1 MSSSV
6 RNIRL
11 KRMKNSDVAEAALNP
26 HFDFSHCE
34 GCSNGKGSFWFHQY
48 YDRIFCRNYNS
59 CKRVV
64 GMKIYSYSSAIGYVF
79 HEYKYDR
86 CSGESDYQRSVCFI
100 RSYYLHHSKT
110 TTAHIGHIYTAS
122 AKYDIPILLLHFD
135 VDDPISLGNVML
147 YGKWSAD
154 QSKPYGLYGNYTGR
168 WKKYISSNTTEEVT
182 DNGLVIRGDI
192 EVVADNELVI
202 RGDSINYMIKVPDG
216 LLTTVYKDA
225 DTIKKSLS
233 SDEVNVID
241 IGGLFLIQTMKPL
254 FNSGVEVKLDTGHE
268 HKPYHN
274 VNLVRMPVDMPWIV
288 MSDKYYYR
296 YASVYHSKSSIF
308 PKLFS
313 SDETHLVI
321 NDNLYDL
328 LITKGHTKLLTSLY
342 LSVEHRYRKNDRHYK
357 HLYFFAPILI
367 QEYADI
373 MGIEYGEKFE
383 ETNRLLVDINLK
395 GGNYAN
401 KNLARCI
408 CFED

>member
-6 RNIRL
+6 RSIRL

-26 HFDFSHCE
+26 HFDFSRYDKY
-34 GCSNGKGSFWFHQY
+34 SNHKESFWFYQY
-48 YDRIFCRNYNS
+48 YDRIFCRNYNP
-59 CKRVV
+59 CKRLV
-64 GMKIYSYSSAIGYVF
+64 GLRVCSYGGDIGYVF

-100 RSYYLHHSKT
+100 RSYYLHYSTT

-154 QSKPYGLYGNYTGR
+154 QNKPYGFYGNYTGR
-168 WKKYISSNTTEEVT
+168 WKKYISSNATEE
-182 DNGLVIRGDI
+182 
-192 EVVADNELVI
+192 VADNELVI
-202 RGDSINYMIKVPDG
+202 RGESINYMIKVPDG

-225 DTIKKSLS
+225 DTIKKSLP
-233 SDEVNVID
+233 SDGVNVID

-254 FNSGVEVKLDTGHE
+254 FNGSVEVKLDTGHE

-296 YASVYHSKSSIF
+296 YASVYHSESEIF

-313 SDETHLVI
+313 SDETYLVI
-321 NDNLYDL
+321 NGDLYDL
-328 LITKGHTKLLTSLY
+328 LITKGHAKLFTSLC
-342 LSVEHRYRKNDRHYK
+342 LSVKHRYRKNDRHYK

-373 MGIEYGEKFE
+373 MGIEYEEGFGEVS
-383 ETNRLLVDINLK
+383 RLLVDINIK
-395 GGNYAN
+395 GGDYVNQN
-401 KNLARCI
+401 HTRCV
-408 CFED
+408 CFKD

>member
-6 RNIRL
+6 RSIRL

-26 HFDFSHCE
+26 HFDFSRYDKY
-34 GCSNGKGSFWFHQY
+34 SNHKESFWFYQY
-48 YDRIFCRNYNS
+48 YDRIFCRNYNP
-59 CKRVV
+59 CKRLV
-64 GMKIYSYSSAIGYVF
+64 GLRVCSYGGDIGYVF

-100 RSYYLHHSKT
+100 RSYYLHYSTT

-154 QSKPYGLYGNYTGR
+154 QNKPYGFYGNYTGR
-168 WKKYISSNTTEEVT
+168 WKKYISSNATEE
-182 DNGLVIRGDI
+182 
-192 EVVADNELVI
+192 VADNELVI
-202 RGDSINYMIKVPDG
+202 RGESINYMIKVPDG

-225 DTIKKSLS
+225 DTIKKSLP
-233 SDEVNVID
+233 SDGVNVID

-254 FNSGVEVKLDTGHE
+254 FNGSVEVKLDTGYE

-296 YASVYHSKSSIF
+296 YASVYHSESEIF

-313 SDETHLVI
+313 SDETYLVI
-321 NDNLYDL
+321 NGDLYDL
-328 LITKGHTKLLTSLY
+328 LITKGHAKLFTSLC
-342 LSVEHRYRKNDRHYK
+342 LSVKHRYRKNDRHYK
-357 HLYFFAPILI
+357 HLYFFALILI
-367 QEYADI
+367 QE
-373 MGIEYGEKFE
+373 
-383 ETNRLLVDINLK
+383 N
-395 GGNYAN
+395 
-401 KNLARCI
+401 
-408 CFED
+408 